1 MNYAIVDLAWA
12 KSHGI
17 EILPEYRTSVDQTKV
32 ILHEEMLVP
41 YIDEDFPRYRFGD
54 PSFIELLNSAEWSY
68 AEGEAPEVNREF
80 SRLLALDLLD
90 KEATEEINTY
100 ELTKEEALQ
109 VKHRYPEWSTGLDV
123 KVGEKYQ
130 YQDELWEVVQEHT
143 TQLGWEPSLETA
155 SLWKRI
161 DEEHAG
167 TLEDPIPYAAP
178 MELFNGKYYIENEI
192 IYLCNRDSGIPLS
205 QTLAE
210 LVGLYVEVVNQE

>member
-17 EILPEYRTSVDQTKV
+17 KILPEYRTSVDQTKV

-54 PSFIELLNSAEWSY
+54 PSFIELLNSAEWTYS
-68 AEGEAPEVNREF
+68 EGEAPEVNREF

-90 KEATEEINTY
+90 REATEKINTY
-100 ELTKEEALQ
+100 ELTDEEALQ
-109 VKHRYPEWSTGLDV
+109 VKRRYPEWSTGLDV

-130 YQDELWEVVQEHT
+130 YQGELWEVVQEHT

-178 MELFNGKYYIENEI
+178 MELFNGKYYVEGDI

-205 QTLAE
+205 HTLAE